1 MAAPQP
7 CVRCND
13 WLKFGKLHDYARQL
27 GASHVA
33 SGHHARI
40 EHVDDSPRLRMGA
53 DPGKD
58 QSYVL
63 FGGKREQLHEMLLP
77 IGQYTKDEIRSL
89 ALELGLPVHDK
100 PDSQEIC
107 FVPDDDYAG
116 LVARSTP
123 DAVQEGEIL
132 DLEGNVVGTH
142 PGHQHYTVGQRR
154 GLGIS
159 VGLPIYV
166 VNKDADKNT
175 VTVGPRQSLA
185 SIGCSADESNWHVDP
200 WNEPRPCMAKIR
212 YNAAPVPARVM
223 ATGEHRIEVVFDEP
237 QDAVARV
244 RPWSATTMNW
254 SSAADGFEKRCR
266 TDERRHGLVAP
277 LRHAANAGLRSQ
289 CRGHQPAAGRHCGP
303 GHPSRRWQC
312 RRRRHRRRHGPDRR
326 RAMFQRYRRRR
337 LRHRARWHSPPWPQC
352 LRSLHAWSLD
362 RFDGHEHMP
371 TLGWEAVTIPGAV
384 SGWAALSERF
394 GRMPMPRLVEAAAHY
409 ARDGFPVSPQAA
421 ASWAHARRHATP
433 AARTGC
439 RPSRPDGRTPRPG
452 ERFACPA
459 QATTLEVIA
468 ASNGEDFYR
477 GDLANRIVH
486 AASEA
491 EAAVTLE
498 DLSTHEPMWVEPL
511 SMPYRDR
518 TLHELPPN
526 GQGLVPLV
534 AAGLLD
540 RFDVSALTPDDP
552 ALLHLQI
559 EAVKHAFAVCKP
571 ELGCPDTMRRAP
583 DTLLDPTLLD
593 SIASTIDPDT
603 AHDPGHVVVTDAS
616 TVYLSVADAE
626 GMMVSYIQS
635 NYMGFG
641 SGVVIPDTG
650 ISMQIQGVGF
660 VLEPGHPNAVDGGK
674 RPYHTIIPGFISHD
688 GKPEA
693 AFGVMG
699 GHMQPQGHL
708 QVLSRLV
715 DGAAIHRR
723 HWMRHAGASIRA
735 GGSTSNRDF
744 HPPPCRDCVIEAM
757 RSNMPRHAP
766 SPSEAGR
773 SCSES
778 KKTTSPAA
786 TLDETAWPSGAEP
799 AVPCWACCCTRES
812 TKPATDPCWVRSASD
827 VQCSPWMI
835 VTRAGAPDL
844 WDRLEHAVCRGAP

>member
-1 MAAPQP
+1 MSDAM
-7 CVRCND
+7 D
-13 WLKFGKLHDYARQL
+13 WSLPYDTR
-27 GASHVA
+27 
-33 SGHHARI
+33 
-40 EHVDDSPRLRMGA
+40 RM
-53 DPGKD
+53 
-58 QSYVL
+58 
-63 FGGKREQLHEMLLP
+63 
-77 IGQYTKDEIRSL
+77 
-89 ALELGLPVHDK
+89 PV
-100 PDSQEIC
+100 C
-107 FVPDDDYAG
+107 
-116 LVARSTP
+116 
-123 DAVQEGEIL
+123 
-132 DLEGNVVGTH
+132 
-142 PGHQHYTVGQRR
+142 
-154 GLGIS
+154 
-159 VGLPIYV
+159 
-166 VNKDADKNT
+166 
-175 VTVGPRQSLA
+175 
-185 SIGCSADESNWHVDP
+185 
-200 WNEPRPCMAKIR
+200 
-212 YNAAPVPARVM
+212 
-223 ATGEHRIEVVFDEP
+223 
-237 QDAVARV
+237 
-244 RPWSATTMNW
+244 
-254 SSAADGFEKRCR
+254 
-266 TDERRHGLVAP
+266 
-277 LRHAANAGLRSQ
+277 AANAVATSQPLAATAALDILRDGGNAVDAAIAAAMALTVVEPCSNGIGGDAFAIVHDGTRLHGLNAS
-289 CRGHQPAAGRHCGP
+289 GRAP
-303 GHPSRRWQC
+303 
-312 RRRRHRRRHGPDRR
+312 
-326 RAMFQRYRRRR
+326 
-337 LRHRARWHSPPWPQC
+337 
-352 LRSLHAWSLD
+352 HAWSLD

-421 ASWAHARRHATP
+421 ASWARAATRY
-433 AARTGC
+433 AGC
-439 RPSRPDGRTPRPG
+439 TDWLQTFAPDGRTPRPG

-650 ISMQIQGVGF
+650 ISMQNRGAGF

-715 DGAAIHRR
+715 DGACNPQAALDAPRWRIDQGRR
-723 HWMRHAGASIRA
+723 VHLEPG
-735 GGSTSNRDF
+735 F
-744 HPPPCRDCVIEAM
+744 
-757 RSNMPRHAP
+757 
-766 SPSEAGR
+766 
-773 SCSES
+773 
-778 KKTTSPAA
+778 SPA
-786 TLDETAWPSGAEP
+786 T
-799 AVPCWACCCTRES
+799 
-812 TKPATDPCWVRSASD
+812 
-827 VQCSPWMI
+827 VQGL
-835 VTRAGAPDL
+835 R
-844 WDRLEHAVCRGAP
+844 DRGHEIEHAEARTVAFGGGQIVQRVEKDYVAGSDARRDGLALGR